1 MNKNMTALISC
12 FARYY
17 HTQNSNIKI
26 YNDFFAKDILT
37 EKEIENISNNMKNGI
52 KFFNPNYNGDNPL
65 KWIVNNNLAP
75 SVLARSIFNEKHLLN
90 EINLGLIQ
98 YIILAS
104 GYDMSG
110 LKVNNKVNVFELD
123 KKEMIE
129 DKISRINKSK
139 LNNENITYIK
149 TDFNDNWIDDLI
161 NSNYSPL
168 EKTFCSMLG
177 ISYYLDKEVFNGA
190 IKELS
195 NIIPKGSIILF
206 DYPNNLETNKEK
218 INQQLAKGANEEMKS
233 IYSYEDIE
241 KIADDSSMLIYEHL
255 DYNDIN
261 NTYFYNYNTLNPND
275 KIIAPMGV
283 SYVVLVKQ
291 QEM

>member
-52 KFFNPNYNGDNPL
+52 KFFNTNYNGDNPL

-75 SVLARSIFNEKHLLN
+75 SVLERSIFNEKHLLN
-90 EINLGLIQ
+90 EINLGLKQ

-255 DYNDIN
+255 D
-261 NTYFYNYNTLNPND
+261 
-275 KIIAPMGV
+275 
-283 SYVVLVKQ
+283 
-291 QEM
+291 